1 MMLMNTKQAGLAAVL
16 GGLLLLSGCTRSTSN
31 VDSQGMTDKP
41 VFPEIASAVR
51 TEGSFVNLDNLK
63 QVRKG
68 DTKAQLYEL
77 IGTPHFDEGAFRVKE
92 WNYIFHF
99 TKADNSVLTCQ
110 YKVLF
115 DSHMQA
121 QSFYFLPENCLSL
134 LDAKKAVPQVPAAI
148 AHQEFTAESLFAFGS
163 ASLSQEG
170 VMQVQHMAKGLKA
183 ADLADRKVVV
193 SAYTD
198 RIGKPADNLRLSQAR
213 AESVKQLLVAGGIPA
228 SSIVTRGLGDS
239 EPRIQCAGSKSP
251 AVIRCLAPNRR
262 MTVDVV
268 NAH

>member
-1 MMLMNTKQAGLAAVL
+1 MNKKQAGLAAVM
-16 GGLLLLSGCTRSTSN
+16 GCVLLLAGCTHSVSN

-41 VFPEIASAVR
+41 VFPDMASAVR
-51 TEGSFVNLDNLK
+51 TEGSFVNIDNLK

-77 IGTPHFDEGAFRVKE
+77 IGTPHFYEGTFRVKE

-115 DSHMQA
+115 DSHMKA

-134 LDAKKAVPQVPAAI
+134 LNAKKAVPALPASV

-163 ASLSQEG
+163 ASLSPAG
-170 VMQVQHMAKGLKA
+170 VSQVQKMAQGLKA
-183 ADLADRKVVV
+183 ADPGDRNVVV

-213 AESVKQLLVAGGIPA
+213 ADSVKQLLVAGGIPA
-228 SSIVTRGLGDS
+228 SHIVTRGLGDS
-239 EPRIQCAGSKSP
+239 EPRVRCDGSKSP
-251 AVIRCLAPNRR
+251 TVIDCLAPNRR
-262 MTVDVV
+262 MVVDVV
-268 NAH
+268 NAR

>member
-1 MMLMNTKQAGLAAVL
+1 MNTKQAGLAALV
-16 GGLLLLSGCTRSTSN
+16 GGLLLLSGCTHSTSN
-31 VDSQGMTDKP
+31 VDAQGMTDKP
-41 VFPEIASAVR
+41 VFPEMSSAVR

-77 IGTPHFDEGAFRVKE
+77 IGTPHFYEGTFRVKE

-99 TKADNSVLTCQ
+99 TKADNTVLTCQ

-121 QSFYFLPENCLSL
+121 QSFYFLPENCLSQL
-134 LDAKKAVPQVPAAI
+134 TEKKAAPAVPAAI
-148 AHQEFTAESLFAFGS
+148 AHQEFTAESLFAFGR
-163 ASLSQEG
+163 ASLSAEG
-170 VMQVQHMAKGLKA
+170 VSQVQNMAKGLKA
-183 ADLADRKVVV
+183 TDLAGRKVVV

-198 RIGKPADNLRLSQAR
+198 RIGKTADNLRLSQNR
-213 AESVKQLLVAGGIPA
+213 AESVKQLLVAEGIPA
-228 SSIVTRGLGDS
+228 ANIITRGLGDS
-239 EPRIQCAGSKSP
+239 EPRVQCAGSKSP
-251 AVIRCLAPNRR
+251 AVIQCLAPNRR
-262 MTVDVV
+262 MVVDVV

>member
-1 MMLMNTKQAGLAAVL
+1 MNTKQAGLAALV
-16 GGLLLLSGCTRSTSN
+16 GGLLLLSGCTHSTSN
-31 VDSQGMTDKP
+31 VDAQGMTDKP
-41 VFPEIASAVR
+41 VFPEMSSAVR

-77 IGTPHFDEGAFRVKE
+77 IGTPHFYEGTFRVKE

-99 TKADNSVLTCQ
+99 TKADNTVLTCQ

-121 QSFYFLPENCLSL
+121 QSFYFLPENCLSQL
-134 LDAKKAVPQVPAAI
+134 TAKKAVPAVPVAI

-163 ASLSQEG
+163 ASLSPEG
-170 VMQVQHMAKGLKA
+170 VSQVQNMAKGLKA
-183 ADLADRKVVV
+183 ADLTGRNVVV

-198 RIGKPADNLRLSQAR
+198 RIGKPADNQRLSEAR
-213 AESVKQLLVAGGIPA
+213 AASVKQLLVAEGVPA
-228 SSIVTRGLGDS
+228 ASIITRGLGDS
-239 EPRIQCAGSKSP
+239 EPRVQCAGSKSP
-251 AVIRCLAPNRR
+251 AVIACLAPNRR

-268 NAH
+268 NTH

>member
-1 MMLMNTKQAGLAAVL
+1 MNTKQTGLAALV
-16 GGLLLLSGCTRSTSN
+16 GGLLLLSGCTHSTSN
-31 VDSQGMTDKP
+31 VDAQGMTNKP
-41 VFPEIASAVR
+41 VFPEMSSAVR

-77 IGTPHFDEGAFRVKE
+77 IGTPHFYEGTFRVKE

-99 TKADNSVLTCQ
+99 TKADNTVLTCQ

-121 QSFYFLPENCLSL
+121 QSFYFLPENCLSQL
-134 LDAKKAVPQVPAAI
+134 TETKAAPAIPAAI
-148 AHQEFTAESLFAFGS
+148 AHQELTAESLFAFGRT
-163 ASLSQEG
+163 SLSAEG
-170 VMQVQHMAKGLKA
+170 VSQVQNMAKGLKA
-183 ADLADRKVVV
+183 TDLAGRKVVV

-198 RIGKPADNLRLSQAR
+198 RIGKTADNLRLSQNR
-213 AESVKQLLVAGGIPA
+213 AESVKQLLVAEGIPA
-228 SSIVTRGLGDS
+228 ANLITRGLGDS
-239 EPRIQCAGSKSP
+239 EPRVQCAGSKSP
-251 AVIRCLAPNRR
+251 AVIQCLAPNRR
-262 MTVDVV
+262 MVVDVV